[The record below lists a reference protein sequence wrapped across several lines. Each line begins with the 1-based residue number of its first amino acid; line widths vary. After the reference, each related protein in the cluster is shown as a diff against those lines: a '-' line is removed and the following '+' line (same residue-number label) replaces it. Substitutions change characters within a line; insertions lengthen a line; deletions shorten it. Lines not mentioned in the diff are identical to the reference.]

1 MKGIEMENLYKI
13 QEILAEILDIEN
25 QEITPETYVV
35 RELDAES
42 IDLLELA
49 VALNSKFNIEVKDDE
64 LFLRTFRFYMT
75 EAEEQN
81 SDTVQ
86 YLVGKFPFLTEKRVK
101 EIISDLEGGPTLKVK
116 DLISYVSWR
125 CERN

>member
-1 MKGIEMENLYKI
+1 MKGIEMEILHKI
-13 QEILAEILDIEN
+13 QEILAEILDIAN

-75 EAEEQN
+75 EAEEQK

-86 YLVGKFPFLTEKRVK
+86 YLVGKFPFLTKKRVK

>member
-1 MKGIEMENLYKI
+1 MKGIEMEILHKI

-86 YLVGKFPFLTEKRVK
+86 YLVGKFPFLTKKRVK

>member
-1 MKGIEMENLYKI
+1 MDILKQIK
-13 QEILAEILDIEN
+13 EILIEILDIEG
-25 QEITPETYVV
+25 QEITPETYII

-49 VALNSKFNIEVKDDE
+49 VALNSRFNIEVKDDE

-75 EAEEQN
+75 EAKEQGR
-81 SDTVQ
+81 DIVQ
-86 YLVGKFPFLTEKRVK
+86 YLVHKFPFLTEKRV
-101 EIISDLEGGPTLKVK
+101 EETISDLEGGPTLKVK

-125 CERN
+125 YKRS

>member
-1 MKGIEMENLYKI
+1 MEILHKI

-25 QEITPETYVV
+25 QEITPETYVI

-75 EAEEQN
+75 EAEEQG

-86 YLVGKFPFLTEKRVK
+86 YLVGKFTFLTKKRVE

-125 CERN
+125 SERN

>member
-1 MKGIEMENLYKI
+1 MKGIGMEILHKI
-13 QEILAEILDIEN
+13 QGILAAILDIEN

-75 EAEEQN
+75 EAEEQG

-86 YLVGKFPFLTEKRVK
+86 YLIRKFPFLTEKRVE

-125 CERN
+125 CKRD

>member
-1 MKGIEMENLYKI
+1 MKGIEMEILHKI

-64 LFLRTFRFYMT
+64 LFLRTFRFYIT
-75 EAEEQN
+75 EAEEQK
-81 SDTVQ
+81 SDTEQ
-86 YLVGKFPFLTEKRVK
+86 YLVGKFPFLTKKRVK

>member
-1 MKGIEMENLYKI
+1 MEILHKI

-86 YLVGKFPFLTEKRVK
+86 YLVGKFPFLTKKRVK

>member
-1 MKGIEMENLYKI
+1 MEILNKI

-25 QEITPETYVV
+25 REITPETYVV
-35 RELDAES
+35 RDLDAES

-49 VALNSKFNIEVKDDE
+49 VALNSEFNIEVKDDE

-75 EAEEQN
+75 EAKEQG

-86 YLVGKFPFLTEKRVK
+86 HLIGKFPFLTEKRVK

-116 DLISYVSWR
+116 DLISYVAWR
-125 CERN
+125 SERN